1 MGDKTMKL
9 FEDYYTSNPPKGTN
23 PAAGKIVPSDDP
35 RAFAQD
41 PEKLDRM
48 LKAFEVAESNDE
60 LTQLSMLYVF
70 DMTYDRGDVLLAIK
84 LTQQER
90 GWSNA

>member
-1 MGDKTMKL
+1 MADEIKDL
-9 FEDYYTSNPPKGTN
+9 FEAYYTSNPPKGTN

-48 LKAFEVAESNDE
+48 LKAFEVAENSDE
-60 LTQLSMLYVF
+60 LNQLSMLYVF
-70 DMTYDRGDVLLAIK
+70 DMSYDRGDVLLAVK
-84 LTQQER
+84 LTKQEK
-90 GWSNA
+90 GWT